1 MECEEIS
8 DPIPIGTASGVRA
21 FVNDAAEAALAN
33 EDQRPSF
40 RFAHV
45 RGAERLIADLH

>member
-1 MECEEIS
+1 MEREKIS

-21 FVNDAAEAALAN
+21 CVNDATETALENGDA
-33 EDQRPSF
+33 RPPF

-45 RGAERLIADLH
+45 HGEERKAV